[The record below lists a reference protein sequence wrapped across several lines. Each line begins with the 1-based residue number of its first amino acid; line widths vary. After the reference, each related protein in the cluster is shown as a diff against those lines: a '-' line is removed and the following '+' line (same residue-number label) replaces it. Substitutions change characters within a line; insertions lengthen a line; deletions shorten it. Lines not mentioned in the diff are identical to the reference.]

1 MIDFKSSR
9 LKKFDTLTTGI
20 ISGLVLPVIVY
31 FILYFAKIQ
40 DVRFTLFSHHLVIA
54 NIIPVIISHCILPNL
69 LLFFAF
75 NGLNWMQAIQRGP
88 RNYRGPYDRYFRHQI
103 NLHVCY
109 EVLSHCR

>member
-1 MIDFKSSR
+1 MIDFKFSR
-9 LKKFDTLTTGI
+9 LKKFDTLVTGI

-31 FILYFAKIQ
+31 FILYYTKIQ

-75 NGLNWMQAIQRGP
+75 NGLNWMQTSKGVLGTTVVLTIAIFAIKLI
-88 RNYRGPYDRYFRHQI
+88 YMI
-103 NLHVCY
+103 L
-109 EVLSHCR
+109 

>member
-1 MIDFKSSR
+1 MIDFKFSR
-9 LKKFDTLTTGI
+9 LKKFDTLVTGI

-31 FILYFAKIQ
+31 FILYYTKIQ

-75 NGLNWMQAIQRGP
+75 NGLNWMQASKG
-88 RNYRGPYDRYFRHQI
+88 
-103 NLHVCY
+103 
-109 EVLSHCR
+109 VLGTTVVLTIAIFAIKLIYMIL

>member
-1 MIDFKSSR
+1 MTDAKFSR

-20 ISGLVLPVIVY
+20 ISGIVLPVIVY
-31 FILYFAKIQ
+31 FIIYYAQLQ

-75 NGLNWMQAIQRGP
+75 NALDWMQASKG
-88 RNYRGPYDRYFRHQI
+88 
-103 NLHVCY
+103 
-109 EVLSHCR
+109 VLGTTVLLTVAIFAIKLIYMII